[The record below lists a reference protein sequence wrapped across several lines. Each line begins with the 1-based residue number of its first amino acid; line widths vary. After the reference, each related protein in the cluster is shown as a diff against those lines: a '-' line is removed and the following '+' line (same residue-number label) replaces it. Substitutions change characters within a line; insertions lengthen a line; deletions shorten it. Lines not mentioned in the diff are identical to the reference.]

1 MLPDDPAPKRPLA
14 YVLLNAMAAP
24 RLRRRIECLCIVV
37 MCLGAAP
44 TAQAQAG
51 DQDQEGGA
59 SSQASM
65 EALVAG
71 LVAMRQQNL
80 ELAETLL
87 ERALATEPGN
97 PGVHD
102 TARDGL
108 TYHLPL
114 RRVERYVTAKQWGRA
129 ERLLRELQERHR
141 DDEAKS
147 GHLRQLMAK
156 LRDGTLTPGDAKPDS
171 FDGRR
176 VVQEIEET
184 LDRFLAENGRYPGGY
199 EELNEVLPADQYPLL
214 QYDIV
219 HYVGR
224 GRAYDLR
231 LRSRANPN
239 RLLTVQRT
247 GLVQ

>member
-1 MLPDDPAPKRPLA
+1 MLSDDPAPKRPLA
-14 YVLLNAMAAP
+14 YVLNAMAAP
-24 RLRRRIECLCIVV
+24 RLRRRLECLCIVV
-37 MCLGAAP
+37 MCLGAVP

-51 DQDQEGGA
+51 GQDQETDP
-59 SSQASM
+59 SSEASM

-71 LVAMRQQNL
+71 LLAMRHQNL

-87 ERALATEPGN
+87 ERALATEPGSA
-97 PGVHD
+97 GVHD

-114 RRVERYVTAKQWGRA
+114 RRVERYVAAKQWGRA
-129 ERLLRELQERHR
+129 EQLLRDLQERHR

-156 LRDGTLTPGDAKPDS
+156 LRDGTLTPEDTKPDS

-199 EELNEVLPADQYPLL
+199 EELNEILPADQYPLL